1 MLLNGLIYYYFRM
14 LKMIIFLIVGFIIC
28 VLGLFV
34 FQNFYI
40 MIVGCLISAIT
51 ILNWGIRDVI
61 AKQKKYNEDKD
72 TN

>member
-1 MLLNGLIYYYFRM
+1 MY
-14 LKMIIFLIVGFIIC
+14 IFLIVGFLVC

-34 FQNFYI
+34 LENFYI
-40 MIVGCLISAIT
+40 MIAGCLISAIT
-51 ILNWGIRDVI
+51 ILNWGIKDVI